1 MIRRTFFALG
11 PAALAL
17 ASSVIATPAELAAST
32 ATTSTLPNAVD
43 EADTE
48 LEGRKW
54 RIKRVG
60 GDLTAAVTARG
71 GLHFCDPCRVEAP
84 LPAGYPAPTPP
95 GAIDLKQ
102 YPTVRRAEVSGE
114 SDPDRGTSRGFW
126 PLFQHIKKRDIAMTS
141 PVEVEYHDWSS
152 EDETGAW
159 TMSFLY
165 RTADLGSTGRD
176 GIVTVTDAEPVTV
189 IAIGLRGGYGV
200 DRITKGIQQ
209 LQTWLASQDEW
220 EAAGNPRAF
229 YYNGPYI
236 PDRNKWSEAQIPVRE
251 KLRASSTDDTANAS

>member
-1 MIRRTFFALG
+1 MIRRTFFTLG
-11 PAALAL
+11 PAALVL
-17 ASSVIATPAELAAST
+17 ASSVIATPVELAAST
-32 ATTSTLPNAVD
+32 DPTSRLPGAAD
-43 EADTE
+43 EPDAE
-48 LEGRKW
+48 LEGRESSTE
-54 RIKRVG
+54 RVA
-60 GDLTAAVTARG
+60 GDLTATVTARD

-95 GAIDLKQ
+95 GAIELKQ

-114 SDPDRGTSRGFW
+114 SNPDRGTSRGFW
-126 PLFQHIKKRDIAMTS
+126 PLFQHIKRRDIAMTS

-152 EDETGAW
+152 EDESGAW

-165 RTADLGSTGRD
+165 RTADLGPTGRD

-189 IAIGLRGGYGV
+189 IAIGLRGGYSV
-200 DRITKGIQQ
+200 ERISKGIEQ
-209 LQTWLASQDEW
+209 LRTWLASQNEW

-236 PDRNKWSEAQIPVRE
+236 PDGNKWSEAQIPVRKVAE
-251 KLRASSTDDTANAS
+251 ASESSRPE